1 MVEITYQMVLST
13 LQTLSLGVGVIYYI
27 MTLQNTR
34 RNQQL
39 TLETRQ
45 AQLMMQIYQ
54 ELISEANLKT
64 WNETMSWEFEDFD
77 DFERKYSD
85 PDSFAKRYS
94 VMRMFDGVGLLLRDG
109 LLDVDKVYD
118 LIDSAVLQQWRKWG
132 PIVKETR
139 TRYPWPDAE
148 EGFEYLYDEMM
159 KVRRKRGITE
169 DFTIEGWIQ
178 RARESTN
185 NKH

>member
-45 AQLMMQIYQ
+45 AQLLMQIYQ

-64 WNETMSWEFEDFD
+64 WHETMSWDFEDFD

-85 PDSFAKRYS
+85 SDCFAKRYS

-109 LLDVDKVYD
+109 LLDADRVYD

-169 DFTIEGWIQ
+169 DFKIESWIR
-178 RARESTN
+178 RARIN
-185 NKH
+185 QQ

>member
-1 MVEITYQMVLST
+1 MIEQFP
-13 LQTLSLGVGVIYYI
+13 LQTALTYLTLISVPIGVFYYI
-27 MTLQNTR
+27 MTLRNTR

-39 TLETRQ
+39 TLDTRQ

-64 WNETMSWEFEDFD
+64 WNETMSWEFEDYD
-77 DFERKYSD
+77 DFVRKYSD

-109 LLDVDKVYD
+109 LLDAEKVYD

-159 KVRRKRGITE
+159 KVRRQRGITE
-169 DFTIEGWIQ
+169 DFKIEGWIR
-178 RARESTN
+178 RARIDQQ
-185 NKH
+185 

>member
-45 AQLMMQIYQ
+45 AQLLMQIYQ

-64 WNETMSWEFEDFD
+64 WNETMS
-77 DFERKYSD
+77 
-85 PDSFAKRYS
+85 
-94 VMRMFDGVGLLLRDG
+94 
-109 LLDVDKVYD
+109 
-118 LIDSAVLQQWRKWG
+118 
-132 PIVKETR
+132 
-139 TRYPWPDAE
+139 
-148 EGFEYLYDEMM
+148 
-159 KVRRKRGITE
+159 
-169 DFTIEGWIQ
+169 
-178 RARESTN
+178 
-185 NKH
+185 